1 MVKTFKE
8 TIHSLQ
14 DPNYGNVII
23 SKPLKKVVWYWS
35 QYLLLISA
43 LGFLMTIFFIT
54 NKLPQLPRFIEEKFP
69 EGDIAFNGGQLS
81 TTISQPLFIGS
92 QEFALVLDTEAS
104 ASALD
109 KYSSGILFQKN
120 QILMK
125 SEDGQTDI
133 QTYDKIPDFS
143 INKQIASE
151 TISKNIVKIWFAL
164 FGIVLL
170 FTLIISSITWFWK
183 GLSYVI
189 WALLFLAIAKFI
201 MKKNLSYL
209 QILKIVIYAS
219 VLPFLLSI
227 ILSFFPNPILEI
239 LNLAVLSYF
248 GFNWVSNI
256 QSDTVVQLVE
266 APQIITPVIKISRTK
281 KKRKSSKS

>member
-8 TIHSLQ
+8 TIRSLQ
-14 DPNYGNVII
+14 DPGYGNVII
-23 SKPLKKVVWYWS
+23 SQPLKKVVWYWTR
-35 QYLLLISA
+35 YLLLVA
-43 LGFLMTIFFIT
+43 GMGFLLAIFFVT
-54 NKLPQLPRFIEEKFP
+54 NKLPQLPRFIDEKFP
-69 EGDIAFNGGQLS
+69 QGDITFKGGQLS
-81 TTISQPLFIGS
+81 TTIAQPLFIGS

-109 KYSSGILFQKN
+109 KYSSGVLFQKN
-120 QILMK
+120 QILLK

-133 QTYDKIPDFS
+133 QTYDRVPDFS
-143 INKQIASE
+143 VNKQIASE
-151 TISKNIVKIWFAL
+151 AISKNIIKIWFAL

-189 WALLFLAIAKFI
+189 WALLFLAISKFI
-201 MKKNLSYL
+201 MKKNLTYL
-209 QILKIVIYAS
+209 QVLKIVIFAS

-248 GFNWVSNI
+248 GFNWISNV
-256 QSDTVVQLVE
+256 QSELP
-266 APQIITPVIKISRTK
+266 APLAKAPPVIAPVVRRSKPGK
-281 KKRKSSKS
+281 KKKSTKS